1 MGKGIYALV
10 AIIRTEG
17 KESRMSDDLISR
29 KAFMEYLGLEDT
41 KENREE
47 NVGEIATLEDF
58 DRQPTAFD
66 KEKVLEDLE
75 ALAEMESRNM
85 NDEAAMAYTHAIGIV
100 EKGGIE

>member
-1 MGKGIYALV
+1 
-10 AIIRTEG
+10 
-17 KESRMSDDLISR
+17 MSDDLISR
-29 KAFMEYLGLEDT
+29 KEALERLRLLKRLNT
-41 KENREE
+41 TEAIQIVISVAEQQINNCK
-47 NVGEIATLEDF
+47 
-58 DRQPTAFD
+58 TAFD

>member
-17 KESRMSDDLISR
+17 KVNRMSDDLISR
-29 KAFMEYLGLEDT
+29 EALMEGRVENDPVRIAAMCAETAFN
-41 KENREE
+41 KEN
-47 NVGEIATLEDF
+47 
-58 DRQPTAFD
+58 
-66 KEKVLEDLE
+66 VLEDLE